1 MRRIWSSLA
10 ALGLLCTPAMAAT
23 LDFLGTALPTC
34 ALTGGSNGAIALGA
48 DLKSW
53 STTTPASIVATNTAL
68 STITV
73 TRPTSWASSPASPPD
88 TTFTHTATITG
99 VNASASFTSSGSAR
113 TAVLSLLGVNTVSV
127 WLSATASEPFM
138 PGSYMAQ
145 VTVTCAVN

>member
-10 ALGLLCTPAMAAT
+10 ALALLSAPATAAT
-23 LDFLGTALPTC
+23 LDFVGTALPTC
-34 ALTGGSNGAIALGA
+34 ALTGGSNGTIALGA

-88 TTFTHTATITG
+88 TTFAHTATITG
-99 VNASASFTSSGSAR
+99 VNAGVSFTSSGNAK
-113 TAVLSLLGVNTVSV
+113 TATLSVLGVNTVAVS
-127 WLSATASEPFM
+127 LSATASEPFM
-138 PGSYMAQ
+138 PGSYVAQ